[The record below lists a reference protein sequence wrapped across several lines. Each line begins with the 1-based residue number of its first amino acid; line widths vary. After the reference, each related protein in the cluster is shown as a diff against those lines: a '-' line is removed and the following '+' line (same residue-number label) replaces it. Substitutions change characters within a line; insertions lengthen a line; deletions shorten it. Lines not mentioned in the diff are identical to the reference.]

1 MNGDELDG
9 MSSEITATK
18 KGGDKIYRKKS
29 IVKSKLSSMLLPK
42 CTNLMF

>member
-18 KGGDKIYRKKS
+18 KVGDKIYRKK
-29 IVKSKLSSMLLPK
+29 INSKIKALVHAV
-42 CTNLMF
+42 T